1 MSPQEIR
8 DEYRQVTKRV
18 RTDNDDD
25 FVISSPEIE
34 EREYKRRY
42 LTVVVSDGSRHIL
55 RRPR

>member
-1 MSPQEIR
+1 MSPTEIR
-8 DEYRQVTKRV
+8 NEYRQSTKRV

-25 FVISSPEIE
+25 FVIASPEIE

-42 LTVVVSDGSRHIL
+42 LTVVVSDGPRHVL